1 LKLLL
6 EEVRMDAAVHE
17 PKAPTRVA
25 PKTASGRLALLSA
38 CLGWMFDAF
47 DLQLFRVILFPCI
60 GSLTGSTNAA
70 DVAYLAGIVSSA
82 KLLAWGLGGIIF
94 GVVADRIGRS
104 RTMMVTVLINSGFTG
119 LSAIAGTWWQLA
131 ILQALAGIGIGGE
144 WAAGAALVAET
155 APDASR
161 PRFMQIMQMSF
172 AGGFL
177 LAAATGLLV
186 GPFGWRW
193 VLAIGALPA
202 VLTLFIR
209 RYVPEP
215 ERWLEARRQTD
226 VSAWTTFV
234 GIFAPGLRRR
244 VAVGATVSAAMM
256 IGSWGVT
263 TLLPLW
269 VHQLF
274 PVQDLSQ
281 VKVTSVMFIAMNIGA
296 VGGYIALMWLSAAAG
311 RRWSYFIMALGA
323 LLSALVLFSQVTSLT
338 SLLWL
343 VALYGFFAIGGF
355 GAFAAYLPEL
365 FPTRIRA
372 TGQGFCWNLARTFTA
387 AGPFV
392 AGSMVSTLGSLPKA
406 AMAVTAAYAVG
417 ALAIWFGPET
427 RGRNLED

>member
-1 LKLLL
+1 
-6 EEVRMDAAVHE
+6 MDAAVYE
-17 PKAPTRVA
+17 TKAGTRETSKRA
-25 PKTASGRLALLSA
+25 GSRLAVLSA

-47 DLQLFRVILFPCI
+47 DLQLFTVILFPCI
-60 GSLTGSTNAA
+60 GSLIGSTNPAEIA
-70 DVAYLAGIVSSA
+70 FHSGIVSSV
-82 KLLAWGLGGIIF
+82 KLLAWGLGGIVF

-104 RTMMVTVLINSGFTG
+104 RTMIVTVLIYSGFTG
-119 LSAIAGTWWQLA
+119 LSALAQTWWQLA
-131 ILQALAGIGIGGE
+131 VLQALAGVGIGGE

-155 APDASR
+155 APEKSR
-161 PRFMQIMQMSF
+161 PRFMQIMQLSF

-177 LAAATGLLV
+177 LAAAMGLLV

-202 VLTLFIR
+202 LLTLFIR

-215 ERWLEARRQTD
+215 ERWLEARRQAD
-226 VSAWTTFV
+226 GSAWTTFV

-244 VAVGATVSAAMM
+244 VAVGVTISAAMM

-281 VKVTSVMFIAMNIGA
+281 VRITSVMFIAMNIGA
-296 VGGYIALMWLSAAAG
+296 VSGYIALMWLSAAAG

-323 LLSALVLFSQVTSLT
+323 ILSALVLFSQVTSLT
-338 SLLWL
+338 SLFCL

-372 TGQGFCWNLARTFTA
+372 TGQGFCWNLARIFTA

-392 AGSMVSTLGSLPKA
+392 AGSMVSALGSLPKA
-406 AMAVTAAYAVG
+406 AMAVTMAYALG

-427 RGRNLED
+427 RGRALED

>member
-1 LKLLL
+1 
-6 EEVRMDAAVHE
+6 MDAAVHE
-17 PKAPTRVA
+17 TKAPKWEE
-25 PKTASGRLALLSA
+25 PKTASSRLALLSA

-47 DLQLFRVILFPCI
+47 DLQLFTVILFPCI
-60 GSLTGSTNAA
+60 GSLIGSANPA
-70 DVAYLAGIVSSA
+70 DVAYHAGIVSSA
-82 KLLAWGLGGIIF
+82 KLLAWGLGGIVF

-104 RTMMVTVLINSGFTG
+104 RTMMVTVLIYSGFTG
-119 LSAIAGTWWQLA
+119 LSALAQTWWQLA
-131 ILQALAGIGIGGE
+131 VLQALAGIGIGGE

-155 APDASR
+155 APEESR

-226 VSAWTTFV
+226 GSAWTTFV
-234 GIFAPGLRRR
+234 GIFAPALRRR
-244 VAVGATVSAAMM
+244 VAVGVTISAAMM

-281 VKVTSVMFIAMNIGA
+281 VKITSVMFIAMNIGA
-296 VGGYIALMWLSAAAG
+296 VGGYIVLMWLSAAAG

-323 LLSALVLFSQVTSLT
+323 IVSALVLFSQVTNLT
-338 SLLWL
+338 SLLCL

-372 TGQGFCWNLARTFTA
+372 AGQGFCWNLAFTA
-387 AGPFV
+387 AGRFV
-392 AGSMVSTLGSLPKA
+392 AGSMVRAFGSLPKA
-406 AMAVTAAYAVG
+406 AMAVPVAYAVG
-417 ALAIWFGPET
+417 ALAIWFGET
-427 RGRNLED
+427 SGRALED